1 MKRDRGKYEGNA
13 RRQLVSQWH
22 VYIQDA
28 LLATPRLVNDIA
40 VLDLHKITNE
50 RGKYVPVL

>member
-1 MKRDRGKYEGNA
+1 MKRMQGDSEYLSGMM
-13 RRQLVSQWH
+13 
-22 VYIQDA
+22 YIQDA
-28 LLATPRLVNDIA
+28 LLVTPRLVNDIA